1 MFLVKLYDFKRL
13 LLINYLLSIKCMK
26 TTSIYKVST
35 IILSLLILCFLFVF
49 AYEKGYLMRFTKE
62 KTNTNSNFFI
72 YKEELD
78 SLIKIKDN
86 QVVDRINMYLKAA
99 MRSKDSLQ
107 IANLFFY
114 KAVSQKQWG
123 KQEDSTEIYY
133 NNVFRFT
140 NNFKDPSLVAKTKY
154 KLGVYYLDKHNYP
167 MSLNNFLEAEEFY
180 TNSRSDDTM
189 LGNVFN
195 MLGSFYTL
203 TGELDS
209 GIAYHHKAFKLF
221 NKSSDSIALAAHYAN
236 ISKAYQSSGDF
247 EKAIE
252 SLELASLLFE
262 KKSDTIGWTN
272 TLVDLS
278 NTSLGLKKYDDSRKY
293 IGKAFELA
301 VLTKDAVSEGHI
313 LLHVG
318 NIDRKEG
325 KLKKAL
331 DNYLKGLELA
341 QSSYVEQ
348 IDLYVL
354 KNIASIY
361 VENGE
366 FNQAYPYMNRYYI
379 LKDSISGEGI
389 RNKISALQNDT
400 KIKEQKAQQEF
411 EKQRYQN
418 IVLVYS
424 IVILFSLFL
433 VFSMWLL
440 YRNKVKSLRISRMK
454 NNRLEEKVKTEKE
467 LLKLQSNQYKR
478 EIEAK
483 AHLQKIESQQFE
495 FELQSKRELE
505 ILKSKQ
511 FEMEMDA
518 KNRELVGINLQ
529 LLSKNKMVDEIEEI
543 VKKKTDNIESSFNEL
558 KNTIRLNRNQDEDWM
573 QFKKVFEKIH
583 PDFFEIITE
592 EYPNLTKTEI
602 RVCAYIRIKMGID
615 QIADLLNISHQS
627 VITSRYRIRKKIQL
641 KREDDLDEF
650 IRRI

>member
-1 MFLVKLYDFKRL
+1 MFLVQLYDFKRL

-49 AYEKGYLMRFTKE
+49 AYEKGYLKRFTKE
-62 KTNTNSNFFI
+62 KMDIGSDTFI
-72 YKEELD
+72 YKKELD
-78 SLIKIKDN
+78 SLLKFKDN
-86 QVVDRINMYLKAA
+86 QAFDRINMYLKAA
-99 MRSKDSLQ
+99 IRSKDSLQ
-107 IANLFFY
+107 IANLYFY

-123 KQEDSTEIYY
+123 KQEDSTEIYF

-140 NNFKDPSLVAKTKY
+140 NNFRNPKLIAKTKY
-154 KLGVYYLDKHNYP
+154 KLGVFYLDKHNYP

-180 TNSRSDDTM
+180 KNSRTDDTM

-221 NKSSDSIALAAHYAN
+221 KGSNDSLALAAHYAN

-247 EKAIE
+247 DKAIE

-262 KKSDTIGWTN
+262 KKLDTIGWTN
-272 TLVDLS
+272 CLVDLS
-278 NTSLGLKKYDDSRKY
+278 NTSLGLKKYEESRKY
-293 IGKAFELA
+293 IEKAFELA
-301 VLTKDAVSEGHI
+301 LLTEDSVSQGHI
-313 LLHVG
+313 LLHIG
-318 NIDRKEG
+318 NIDREERN
-325 KLKKAL
+325 LKKAL
-331 DNYLKGLELA
+331 NNYLRGLELA
-341 QSSYVEQ
+341 KSKYVEQ

-354 KNIASIY
+354 KNIADIY
-361 VENGE
+361 AKNGQ
-366 FNQAYPYMNRYYI
+366 FTQAYPYMNRYYT

-389 RNKISALQNDT
+389 RNKISALQHDT
-400 KIKEQKAQQEF
+400 KIKEQKAEQDF

-433 VFSMWLL
+433 ILSMWLL

-467 LLKLQSNQYKR
+467 LLKLQNNQYKK

-483 AHLQKIESQQFE
+483 AQLQKLESQQFE

-543 VKKKTDNIESSFNEL
+543 VKKKSDNMESSFNEL
-558 KNTIRLNRNQDEDWM
+558 KNTIRMNRNQDEDWE

-583 PDFFEIITE
+583 PDFFEILIE

-615 QIADLLNISHQS
+615 QIADLLNVSHQS

-641 KREDDLDEF
+641 KREEDLDEF